1 MPDLRSCRQPPT
13 KLIYLPMFR
22 PPSRIIHQPCSLL
35 PGVLVPRRAA
45 HIPSAFLLDNYIP
58 RYKLLT
64 DAQISRKKEQAIEN
78 LRKCNICPRMCN
90 VNRLAGETG
99 YCMVGEKAKVSTI
112 APHFGEEPCIQGTYG
127 SGSFFFS
134 GCSLRCSFCQ
144 NHDISHQRAG
154 FDLSPDELADWFVK
168 LQNLGNV
175 HNINAV
181 TPEHVVP
188 QVALAIL
195 AAIPMGLRI
204 PIVYNTSSYDSPE
217 ALSLMDGLVD
227 IYLADFKLSSPA
239 SSKRLLKAEDYPKT
253 ARESIKIMHRQV
265 GDLKFNFDGIA
276 QTGLL
281 VRHLVMPTYVEE
293 GKEIMRYLAE
303 HVSKDTYVH
312 VMEQYRPAA
321 HVGKMNRGKSG
332 GMRYSEINRPVT
344 DPEVDAVKLAA
355 REAGLWRFVEES
367 PHEGFR

>member
-1 MPDLRSCRQPPT
+1 
-13 KLIYLPMFR
+13 MFR
-22 PPSRIIHQPCSLL
+22 SSFRITRLPCSSS
-35 PGVLVPRRAA
+35 PRVIIPRRTA

-64 DAQISRKKEQAIEN
+64 DAQISRKKEQAIEH
-78 LRKCNICPRMCN
+78 LRKCNICPRTCN

-99 YCMVGEKAKVSTI
+99 YCMVGEKAKVST
-112 APHFGEEPCIQGTYG
+112 PHFGEEPCIQGTFG
-127 SGSFFFS
+127 SGSVFFS

-144 NHDISHQRAG
+144 NHEISHQRAG
-154 FDLSPDELADWFVK
+154 FDLSPEELADWFVK

-195 AAIPMGLRI
+195 AAISMGLKI

-227 IYLADFKLSSPA
+227 IYLADFKLSSSA
-239 SSKRLLKAEDYPKT
+239 SAKRLLKADDYPET
-253 ARESIKIMHRQV
+253 AKEGIKIMQRQV
-265 GDLKFNFDGIA
+265 GDLKFNFEGIA

-312 VMEQYRPAA
+312 IMEQYRPTA
-321 HVGKMNRGKSG
+321 HVGKTNRGKSG
-332 GMRYSEINRPVT
+332 GTRYSEINRQVT
-344 DPEVDAVKLAA
+344 DSEVDAVKLAA